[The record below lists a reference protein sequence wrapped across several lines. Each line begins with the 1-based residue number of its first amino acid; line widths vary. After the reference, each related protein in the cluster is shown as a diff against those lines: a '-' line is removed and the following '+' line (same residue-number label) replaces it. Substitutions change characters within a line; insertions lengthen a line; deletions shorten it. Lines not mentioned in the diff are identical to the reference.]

1 MGEYG
6 SRRLRGG
13 MTLAAIVLTL
23 AGTSAMGADQPYKVV
38 KRATLGG
45 EGGWD
50 LLSVDPAGRRL
61 YVSRATR
68 VMVVDADTLAAVGEI
83 PDTSGVHGIAVAAGE
98 GRGFTS
104 NGRAN
109 ASTIFDLKTLKPV
122 GEAKTGE
129 NPDEVHYDPA
139 THRVFAFNGRSG
151 DVTVLDAKDGKVA
164 GTIALG
170 GKPELA
176 ASDGKGTV
184 FVNLEDKS
192 EVVALDARDLKVKAR
207 WPLSPC
213 QEPTGLAIDAAHH
226 RLFAACDNKMMAVV
240 DTDSGKVVTT
250 VPIGAGPD
258 GAAFDAERGL
268 VFIPNGRDGTL
279 TIVREVSPDKYEVA
293 QTLETARSA
302 RTIALDPQTHN
313 VYLVAARFGP
323 APSPTADQ
331 PRARPAMVPG
341 TFEVLV
347 VGR

>member
-1 MGEYG
+1 MKRTLAFGFVLIAAAASALSAGGEYK
-6 SRRLRGG
+6 
-13 MTLAAIVLTL
+13 VL
-23 AGTSAMGADQPYKVV
+23 

-50 LLSVDPAGRRL
+50 LLTVDPGARRL
-61 YVSRATR
+61 YLSRSTR
-68 VMVVDADTLAAVGEI
+68 VMVVDADTLKPVGEI
-83 PDTSGVHGIAVAAGE
+83 PGTSGVHGIAVAAGE
-98 GRGFTS
+98 GRGFTT

-109 ASTIFDLKTLKPV
+109 ASTIFDLQTLKPV

-151 DVTVLDAKDGKVA
+151 DVTVIDAKDGKVA

-184 FVNLEDKS
+184 FVNLEDKG
-192 EVVALDARDLKVKAR
+192 EVVALDGRDLKVVAR

-213 QEPTGLAIDAAHH
+213 QEPTGLALDAAHH

-240 DTDSGKVVTT
+240 DADSGKVVTT
-250 VPIGAGPD
+250 VPIGEGPD

-293 QTLETARSA
+293 QTVETARSA
-302 RTIALDPQTHN
+302 RTIALDPKSHD
-313 VYLVAARFGP
+313 VYLVAAQFGP
-323 APSPTADQ
+323 APSPTTEQ
-331 PRARPAMVPG
+331 PRPRPAMVPG
-341 TFEVLV
+341 SFEVLV

>member
-1 MGEYG
+1 MK
-6 SRRLRGG
+6 R
-13 MTLAAIVLTL
+13 TLALGLVL
-23 AGTSAMGADQPYKVV
+23 MGAALSALSAGAEYKVL

-50 LLSVDPAGRRL
+50 LLTVDPGGRHL
-61 YVSRATR
+61 YVSRGTR
-68 VMVVDADTLAAVGEI
+68 VMVVDADTLEPVGEI
-83 PDTSGVHGIAVAAGE
+83 AGTNGVHGIAVAAGE
-98 GRGFTS
+98 GRGYTT

-151 DVTVLDAKDGKVA
+151 DVTVIDAKDGKVA
-164 GTIALG
+164 GTIVLG

-184 FVNLEDKS
+184 FVNLEDKG
-192 EVVALDARDLKVKAR
+192 EIVALDARDLKVKAR
-207 WPLSPC
+207 WPLAPC
-213 QEPTGLAIDAAHH
+213 QEPTGLALDAAHR
-226 RLFAACDNKMMAVV
+226 RLFAACGNKMMAVV
-240 DTDSGKVVTT
+240 DADSGKVVTT
-250 VPIGAGPD
+250 VPIGEGPD

-293 QTLETARSA
+293 QTVETARSA
-302 RTIALDPQTHN
+302 RTLALDPKSHN
-313 VYLVAARFGP
+313 VYLVAAQFGA
-323 APSPTADQ
+323 APSPTTEQ
-331 PRARPAMVPG
+331 PRPRPAMVPG
-341 TFEVLV
+341 SFEVLV

>member
-1 MGEYG
+1 MH
-6 SRRLRGG
+6 RA
-13 MTLAAIVLTL
+13 LAVAFVIIG
-23 AGTSAMGADQPYKVV
+23 AAASASAADAQYKVL

-50 LLSVDPAGRRL
+50 LLTVDPAGHRL

-68 VMVVDADTLAAVGEI
+68 VMVIDADTLKPVGEI
-83 PDTSGVHGIAVAAGE
+83 PDTSGVHGIAIAPSE
-98 GRGFTS
+98 GRGFTT
-104 NGRAN
+104 NGRSN

-139 THRVFAFNGRSG
+139 THRIFAFNGRSG
-151 DVTVLDAKDGKVA
+151 DVTVIDAKDGKVA

-192 EVVALDARDLKVKAR
+192 EMLALDARDLKVKAR

-213 QEPTGLAIDAAHH
+213 QEPTGLALDAAHH

-240 DTDSGKVVTT
+240 DADSGKVVTT

-258 GAAFDAERGL
+258 GAAFDAERQL

-279 TIVREVSPDKYEVA
+279 TIVREVSPDKYEVT

-302 RTIALDPQTHN
+302 RTIAIDPRTHN
-313 VYLVAARFGP
+313 VYLVAAQFGP
-323 APSPTADQ
+323 TPSPTTEQ
-331 PRARPAMVPG
+331 PRPRPAMVPG
-341 TFEVLV
+341 TFEVLM